1 MPVHYNKI
9 FHTVNGKKI
18 VSCEIRIKNGTLNFI
33 NFRLKTSVNME
44 EEIDHQDDL
53 KMSAETDID
62 IVYLTETTD
71 ISKEESL
78 KIFQSI
84 VSFHCLKCLR

>member
-1 MPVHYNKI
+1 
-9 FHTVNGKKI
+9 
-18 VSCEIRIKNGTLNFI
+18 
-33 NFRLKTSVNME
+33 ME

-62 IVYLTETTD
+62 IVYLTETTE

-84 VSFHCLKCLR
+84 VSFYCLKCLR

>member
-1 MPVHYNKI
+1 M
-9 FHTVNGKKI
+9 
-18 VSCEIRIKNGTLNFI
+18 
-33 NFRLKTSVNME
+33 SVNME

-62 IVYLTETTD
+62 IFYLTETTD

-78 KIFQSI
+78 KIVQSI
-84 VSFHCLKCLR
+84 VSFYRTSCDPFSANQRFQIIYKNDNKFLLSKMFKIILYNYCLLR